1 MPNLTA
7 YSFFY
12 IFISKTKKMITLKD
26 LAEKLNVSI
35 STVSKALH
43 DNPEISI
50 ETIKRVKEVAALYN
64 YQPNKIAQSLKAN
77 ASKTIGV
84 IIPSLL
90 NRFFAKA
97 LNGIEKEAREKGY
110 HIITCTSNEQL
121 EKEKEC
127 LQLLSNG
134 SVDGFIIAV
143 SEETQKVKDYSHFT
157 ATQLSKIPIVMF
169 DRVIADFTCDKV
181 IIDDFEESKNL
192 TLKLLDHGKKSIAF
206 ISSINDL
213 NVGNSRLEGYK
224 SVMKENTNTLFI
236 DTKKDIQKQIK
247 TFLLNNKN
255 VDAAIAAD
263 NVSGTILIS
272 VANHLGYKI
281 PKELSVIGFADEQ
294 ISNLSVPKL
303 SYLNQNAHQIG
314 KRAMQLLFNRLEDKS
329 NTTPFITEKITTTF
343 AKQESF

>member
-1 MPNLTA
+1 MPNITA
-7 YSFFY
+7 YSFFIY
-12 IFISKTKKMITLKD
+12 LYPKQKMITLKD

-50 ETIKRVKEVAALYN
+50 ETIKRVKEVAQLYN

-77 ASKTIGV
+77 TSKTIGV
-84 IIPSLL
+84 ILPSLL

-121 EKEKEC
+121 DKEKEC

-134 SVDGFIIAV
+134 SVDGFIVAV
-143 SEETQKVKDYSHFT
+143 SEETQKVADYSHFK

-169 DRVIADFTCDKV
+169 DRVIEGFNCDKV

-192 TLKLLDHGKKSIAF
+192 SLKLLNHGKKNIAF

-213 NVGNSRLEGYK
+213 NVGSLRLEGYT
-224 SVMKENTNTLFI
+224 SVVQEKTNTLLLN
-236 DTKKDIQKQIK
+236 TKEDIQQQIK
-247 TFLLNNKN
+247 KFLLNNKY
-255 VDAAIAAD
+255 VDAVIAAD
-263 NVSGTILIS
+263 NVSGTVLIS
-272 VANHLGYKI
+272 VANYLGYKI

-314 KRAMQLLFNRLEDKS
+314 KRAIQLLVNRLEDKT
-329 NTTPFITEKITTTF
+329 NITPFITEKITTTF